1 MHKVLAFVAG
11 LVVGG
16 AASGLLVCLVGG
28 VDIAAPDGE
37 KHARRGNAGL
47 IGEVAPCASSAR
59 QVDVDRGA
67 MDDGGDAEG
76 GAAMG
81 RATED
86 PAGEEGDGGEGDGE
100 GAEATRPKKL
110 VFKDNSRYTN
120 GVEQLLNMALPA
132 APGAPV
138 PPLPIISDE
147 GMADELARAMQHEIT
162 ADEADD
168 EKSLERKMQIVQGK
182 LEIAEVT
189 DSGEMTVSEYVNALR
204 EQAND
209 NAEFLGEAQKVH
221 NEIFNDEE
229 VTDEQYEA
237 ARDQINEKLRERGLP
252 EIDEREE

>member
-37 KHARRGNAGL
+37 KRTRSGNAGL

-67 MDDGGDAEG
+67 MDDGGDAED
-76 GAAMG
+76 A
-81 RATED
+81 
-86 PAGEEGDGGEGDGE
+86 AGEEGDGGEGDGE

-229 VTDEQYEA
+229 VSDEQYEA

-252 EIDEREE
+252 EIDAREE